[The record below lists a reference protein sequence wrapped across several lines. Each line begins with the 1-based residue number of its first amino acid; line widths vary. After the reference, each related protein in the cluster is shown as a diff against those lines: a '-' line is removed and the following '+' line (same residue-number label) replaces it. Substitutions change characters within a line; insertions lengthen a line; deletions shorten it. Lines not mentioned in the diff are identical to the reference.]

1 MQAQTAQRVTWFSQ
15 IGGPAFEEPRIFFD
29 APSRPPVGNTQPA
42 VLEVPGPRESQCVSD
57 HTPPSSAVVTDT

>member
-15 IGGPAFEEPRIFFD
+15 IGGPAFEEPR
-29 APSRPPVGNTQPA
+29 
-42 VLEVPGPRESQCVSD
+42 ESQCVSD